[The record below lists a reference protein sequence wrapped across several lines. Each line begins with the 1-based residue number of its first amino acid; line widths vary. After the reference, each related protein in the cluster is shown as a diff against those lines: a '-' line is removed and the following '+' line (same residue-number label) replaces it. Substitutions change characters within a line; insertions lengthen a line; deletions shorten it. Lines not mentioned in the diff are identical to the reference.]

1 MKNENRMMGREQ
13 EPDSADLEDFPSG
26 NPCPGSG
33 FAEAARFVGETLR
46 AFGPP
51 SFWPYAPF
59 RAAAELML
67 NFYDPAYRGKDI
79 RFGDGKP
86 VLLVPGHLG
95 GNATLTPLSLW
106 LRAIGYRPVAPRV
119 AINMDDRS
127 LDEPIA
133 VALRTASRRIG
144 RKAVIV
150 AFDSGARAAL
160 RVAAADHRHVSDL
173 VALGLPDGH
182 PPKPSGLRLHVI
194 ESARRMPNDHRHDV
208 HIVEGSPALLQ
219 VNPNALRLLSQIL
232 REIPISLLD
241 QA

>member
-1 MKNENRMMGREQ
+1 MGREP
-13 EPDSADLEDFPSG
+13 EPDSPDPEEDLLSG
-26 NPCPGSG
+26 NPFLGSG
-33 FAEAARFVGETLR
+33 LAQAGRFFGETLR

-59 RAAAELML
+59 HAAAELVL

-95 GNATLTPLSLW
+95 GTATLTPLSLW
-106 LRAIGYRPVAPRV
+106 LRAIGYRPVTPRIG
-119 AINMDDRS
+119 INTNDRH
-127 LDEPIA
+127 LDEPVA
-133 VALRTASRRIG
+133 VALRAASRSIG

-150 AFDSGARAAL
+150 AFDTGVRAAL
-160 RVAAADHRHVSDL
+160 RVAAADHKHVSDL
-173 VALGLPDGH
+173 VALGLPDEF
-182 PPKPSGLRLHVI
+182 PPKPAELRLHVI
-194 ESARRMPNDHRHDV
+194 ETARRMPNGHRHDV

-219 VNPNALRLLSQIL
+219 VNPKALRLLSQIL

-241 QA
+241 HI